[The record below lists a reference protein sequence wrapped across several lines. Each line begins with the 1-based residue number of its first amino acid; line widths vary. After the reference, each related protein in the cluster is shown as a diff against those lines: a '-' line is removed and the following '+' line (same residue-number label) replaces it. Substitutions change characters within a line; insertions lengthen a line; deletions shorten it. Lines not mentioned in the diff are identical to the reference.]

1 MPKPILQDAD
11 HFDFVSLAGERL
23 DLWGSLVSWT
33 SEGQSGAVEKL
44 IVKRAGAIHQTG
56 VGAPPR
62 RLEYH
67 CVLRGPTVRADRRR
81 VEDVFL
87 QQPEG
92 DLTDP
97 RLGRLHVVIN
107 SWVFNETPGDERDV
121 VYLVV
126 KASESGLK
134 DPPKPAAAALAQ
146 QTAAQGASVASQGA
160 SVGGVAAQSSLAFQS
175 ASAGFL
181 LAMTNA
187 DTGAGTL
194 LDVDANLTALS
205 MQLDTL
211 NALSGVTQD
220 MRRAAALA
228 FGAALQARNAFVAGR
243 PPIITYTVSGH
254 TTLSNLAQTLY
265 PAARAAGERD
275 LMARLNTI
283 PRPYSIPA
291 GTKLLLSDPAVDV
304 QVST

>member
-1 MPKPILQDAD
+1 MPTPILKDAD

-23 DLWGSLVSWT
+23 DLWGSLESWT
-33 SEGQSGAVEKL
+33 SEGQSGVVEKL
-44 IVKRAGAIHQTG
+44 IVKRTGAIHQTANG
-56 VGAPPR
+56 TPPR
-62 RLEYH
+62 RFEYR
-67 CVLRGPTVRADRRR
+67 CVLRGATVRADRRR

-92 DLTDP
+92 DITDP
-97 RLGRLHVVIN
+97 RLGRVHVVIN
-107 SWVFNETPGDERDV
+107 NWIFSENPGEERDV
-121 VYLVV
+121 VYLSF

-146 QTAAQGASVASQGA
+146 QTQAQGASVASQGA
-160 SVGGVAAQSSLAFQS
+160 SVGGVVAQSSLAFQS

-181 LAMTNA
+181 IAMSNA

-205 MQLDTL
+205 MQLDAL
-211 NALSGVTQD
+211 NALPTTQD

-243 PPIITYTVSGH
+243 PPIITYTVEGH
-254 TTLSNLAQTLY
+254 TTLSNLAQQLY

-291 GTKLLLSDPAVDV
+291 GTKLLLSDPKVDV
-304 QVST
+304 QVSS